1 MVFFAAQRDQF
12 GQNKEKKWNT
22 RTFLE
27 SPLTFLPSQKGKG
40 LKIQS
45 TPKVQLPS
53 QSTLASSTRNLQRK
67 NSFHLSFAQKTR
79 KNSIF
84 YVPFPYREGW
94 VGSWSRNYERKRLHS
109 SSLPPKR
116 RYKDSE
122 MVFFAAQRDQF
133 GQNKEKKWNTRTF
146 LESPL
151 TFLPSQKGKGLKI
164 QSTPKV
170 QLPSQSTLASSTRNL
185 QRKNSFHLS
194 FAQKTRK
201 NSIFYV
207 PSWTII
213 STLNVLVMWVC
224 ADRLGMKAT
233 TSKTV
238 KRL

>member
-12 GQNKEKKWNT
+12 GQKKKKELNP

-27 SPLTFLPSQKGKG
+27 SPQTFLPSQKGKG

-53 QSTLASSTRNLQRK
+53 QSTLASSTRKIGRKTHSTIISHQK
-67 NSFHLSFAQKTR
+67 NSKISFFTPLSLL
-79 KNSIF
+79 
-84 YVPFPYREGW
+84 REGGF
-94 VGSWSRNYERKRLHS
+94 GSLSRNYERKRLHS

-133 GQNKEKKWNTRTF
+133 GQKKKKELNPRTF
-146 LESPL
+146 LESPQ

-170 QLPSQSTLASSTRNL
+170 QLPSQSTLASSTRKIG
-185 QRKNSFHLS
+185 RKTHS
-194 FAQKTRK
+194 
-201 NSIFYV
+201 
-207 PSWTII
+207 TII
-213 STLNVLVMWVC
+213 SHQKNS
-224 ADRLGMKAT
+224 KISFF
-233 TSKTV
+233 TSLSTSPCSTRFTSMLKLRQGTI
-238 KRL
+238 